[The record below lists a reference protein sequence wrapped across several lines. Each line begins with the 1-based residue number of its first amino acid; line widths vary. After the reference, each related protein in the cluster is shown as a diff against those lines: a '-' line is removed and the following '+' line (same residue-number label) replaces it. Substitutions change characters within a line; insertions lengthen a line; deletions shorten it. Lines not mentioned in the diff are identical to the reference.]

1 MLDELKM
8 LIDDLAGYVKSAVQ
22 PLSDRIKALEDR
34 GPIKGADGKDGV
46 DGKSVTVDDVRPLIE
61 DQVRA
66 AIASLPAPKD
76 GKDGKEGAPGKD
88 GLDGKDGAPGKDCDM
103 GAVFAHIDAL
113 VKAIPAAKDGKDG
126 QPGVNGKD
134 GRDGVDGKDAEPVSE
149 AAIADAVAAKFE
161 RRFSDMAL
169 SWERQARDEFQRAI
183 DRMPAPKDGRDGK
196 DAAPIESLEITQTE
210 RSVTIKLGSVE
221 RTIKLDTILD
231 RGVWEQKRYEKG
243 DAVTYGGS
251 LWIAQQDT
259 TDAPGASKAWRLAVK
274 KGRDGRDLRDS
285 ASVHDKDEGV
295 KV

>member
-66 AIASLPAPKD
+66 AIASLPAPED

-88 GLDGKDGAPGKDCDM
+88 GLD
-103 GAVFAHIDAL
+103 
-113 VKAIPAAKDGKDG
+113 
-126 QPGVNGKD
+126 GKD

-231 RGVWEQKRYEKG
+231 RGVWEQKQYEKG

-285 ASVHDKDEGV
+285 ASLHDKDEGV